1 MKVFNFVPQSNY
13 NSCLVLLQGNI
24 GMLDMPNITIMP
36 NQNIPA
42 SAELLVAFL
51 PISDIALLADNFAMH
66 VELNNIPNN
75 IKEVYI
81 FVCSTEPNIAM
92 IQSLT
97 INGSS
102 IDFISLNRTDTGTG
116 GWAMYAKINQ

>member
-1 MKVFNFVPQSNY
+1 MKVFNVVQQNNF
-13 NSCLVLLQGNI
+13 NSCLVFLQGS
-24 GMLDMPNITIMP
+24 LQDYSSPNLTLIP

-51 PISDIALLADNFAMH
+51 PISDIALLADNFAMQ

-97 INGSS
+97 INGIST
-102 IDFISLNRTDTGTG
+102 DFVSLNSTPTNEG
-116 GWAMYAKINQ
+116 GWAMYAQINQ